1 MKGPVYTIIVVCNIY
16 GIFNSLDIDIFCHRY
31 WHFLSKIFKVLFSS
45 GDNDHVRKEEKN
57 GKAFN
62 RAFDHYSKKLFILK
76 NGFK

>member
-1 MKGPVYTIIVVCNIY
+1 
-16 GIFNSLDIDIFCHRY
+16 
-31 WHFLSKIFKVLFSS
+31 LSKNFKVLFSS